1 MDKLLLASLVNLPCI
16 IIHCMRD
23 TVNTNKDFPLLL
35 TIYSVILTLIFQ
47 VSNKLLQPHPMSYMA
62 NPSLIDVLNIM
73 RKKKID
79 RQIRLKS
86 AGRLWS

>member
-1 MDKLLLASLVNLPCI
+1 
-16 IIHCMRD
+16 MRD